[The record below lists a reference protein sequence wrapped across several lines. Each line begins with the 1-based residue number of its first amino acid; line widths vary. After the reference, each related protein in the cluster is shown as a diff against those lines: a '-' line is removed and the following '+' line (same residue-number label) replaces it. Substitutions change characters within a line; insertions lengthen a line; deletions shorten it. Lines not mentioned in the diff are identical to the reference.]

1 MISRMAKPEE
11 VLVVESEDGEIV
23 RETTKDTDALVRPR
37 EGNREKRAVP
47 HLLCA
52 ACGVCGVLCACGVCG
67 VLCVCGVCGVYG
79 V

>member
-47 HLLCA
+47 RLLCA
-52 ACGVCGVLCACGVCG
+52 ACGVRCAVY
-67 VLCVCGVCGVYG
+67 GVYG
-79 V
+79 VYGVRCCILI

>member
-1 MISRMAKPEE
+1 MMISRMAKPEE

-47 HLLCA
+47 R
-52 ACGVCGVLCACGVCG
+52 VLCAVY
-67 VLCVCGVCGVYG
+67 GVYG
-79 V
+79 AAYSYRCDSPLFLRYCMTL